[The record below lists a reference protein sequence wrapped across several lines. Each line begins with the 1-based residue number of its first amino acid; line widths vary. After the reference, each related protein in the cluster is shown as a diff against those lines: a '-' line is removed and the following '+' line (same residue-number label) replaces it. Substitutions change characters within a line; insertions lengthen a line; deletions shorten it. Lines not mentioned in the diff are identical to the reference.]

1 MLEEWHYKYADQ
13 TLFDTACY
21 LLNKDYKATK
31 SANVWQKFM
40 KLGYTAEDFIQAVIN
55 EIDFTRLNAT
65 EFLLSID
72 RTKYITSRIDSGLDF
87 YNNYFKYTGWQSQL
101 HAEHFIS
108 KILTNNK
115 YWSVYKHQN
124 YYTIEGD

>member
-1 MLEEWHYKYADQ
+1 MLEEWHYKYTDQ

-21 LLNKDYKATK
+21 LLNEDYKTTK

-40 KLGYTAEDFIQAVIN
+40 KLGYTTEDFIQAVIN
-55 EIDFTRLNAT
+55 EIDFTRLNTT

-72 RTKYITSRIDSGLDF
+72 RTKYIISRIDSGLDF
-87 YNNYFKYTGWQSQL
+87 YNKYFKYTGWQSQL
-101 HAEHFIS
+101 NAEHFIS

>member
-1 MLEEWHYKYADQ
+1 
-13 TLFDTACY
+13 
-21 LLNKDYKATK
+21 
-31 SANVWQKFM
+31 M
-40 KLGYTAEDFIQAVIN
+40 KLGYTTGDFIHAVIN
-55 EIDFTRLNAT
+55 EIDFTRLNTT

-87 YNNYFKYTGWQSQL
+87 YNNYFRYTGWQSQL
-101 HAEHFIS
+101 NAEHFIS